1 MISACELEFNQAF
14 RTFSSKTHFFSGN
27 SNSSSGS
34 GSSMD
39 LQTCLR
45 AFAQFLVDER
55 QCELE
60 TELSQMETEII
71 LLTSQTCAARKAFA
85 HIEGI
90 FARILAL
97 LRESGVDFAVDEGI
111 CKQPVTLHEIECELQ
126 TLQIHEPLY
135 VKWRILAL
143 FANAVASNAGA
154 EGEKMRQLTA
164 LYQQI
169 APLLS
174 ELDQIGDAIVTGNEE

>member
-14 RTFSSKTHFFSGN
+14 RTFSTKTHFFSGSAN
-27 SNSSSGS
+27 ASGS

-55 QCELE
+55 QRELE
-60 TELSQMETEII
+60 TELAQMETEI
-71 LLTSQTCAARKAFA
+71 LSLASQTCAARKAYA
-85 HIEGI
+85 HIERI
-90 FARILAL
+90 FGQLLVL
-97 LRESGVDFAVDEGI
+97 LRESGVDFGVDEGI
-111 CKQPVTLHEIECELQ
+111 CKQVVTLQEIESELQ
-126 TLQIHEPLY
+126 ALQIHEPLY
-135 VKWRILAL
+135 VKWRILTL

-174 ELDQIGDAIVTGNEE
+174 ELDDIGDGTASGSEE